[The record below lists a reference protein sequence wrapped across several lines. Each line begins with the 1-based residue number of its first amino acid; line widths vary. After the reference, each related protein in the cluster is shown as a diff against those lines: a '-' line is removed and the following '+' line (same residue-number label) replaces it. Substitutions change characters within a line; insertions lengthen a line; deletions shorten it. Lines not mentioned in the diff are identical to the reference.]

1 MTIEKTSPNTLTPD
15 LTELLRQEYVQGV
28 NNDKGERV
36 YPSIDVL
43 VEKHNVAK
51 ASLFRRAKSQNWR
64 EQRNRFE
71 LELSQ
76 QKDVEKRTELAKESI
91 NFDGRNLN
99 LAKALQQQISHLI
112 QRGMQEI
119 NENPA
124 LRPFNPVALE
134 RLANALLVTQK
145 VGRLSLGDSTE
156 NTSINATITQE
167 SAVREVYEFID
178 ELANAKR
185 SISEPEY
192 KLASEG

>member
-1 MTIEKTSPNTLTPD
+1 MEKTSPNTLTPD

-28 NNDKGERV
+28 TNDKGERI

-76 QKDVEKRTELAKESI
+76 QKDVEKRNELAKESI

-119 NENPA
+119 NENPV

>member
-1 MTIEKTSPNTLTPD
+1 MTMEKTSPNTLTPD

-28 NNDKGERV
+28 TNDKGERV

-76 QKDVEKRTELAKESI
+76 QKDVEKRNELAKESI

-119 NENPA
+119 NENPV

>member
-1 MTIEKTSPNTLTPD
+1 MTMEKTSPNTLTPD

-28 NNDKGERV
+28 TNDKGERI

-76 QKDVEKRTELAKESI
+76 QKDVEKRNELAKESI

-119 NENPA
+119 NENPV